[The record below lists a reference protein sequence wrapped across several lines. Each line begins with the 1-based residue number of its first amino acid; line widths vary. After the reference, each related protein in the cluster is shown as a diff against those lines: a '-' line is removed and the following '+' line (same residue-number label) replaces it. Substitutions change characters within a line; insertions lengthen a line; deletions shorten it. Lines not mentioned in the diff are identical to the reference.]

1 MLVQALD
8 CETTIS
14 NTGNPHDQTNKLV
27 AVGGYNETDSFV
39 QKIEYG
45 EEPYGDGLR
54 WLRYSLDTSDLL
66 VLFNGKFDL
75 AWLYRYGIDL
85 SSKRVWDC
93 QLFEYLASN
102 QEWTYPDLSTASERR
117 GLSITKERD
126 IEKYWEAGIDTTEIP
141 WEIIEKR
148 VSVDAELTYQLY
160 KAQLQEFN
168 TWPQARQNLFRL
180 HCADLLVLHEI
191 ERNGVYYDEEA
202 SKEEARK
209 TSARILDLDLQIKAY
224 ATSEASRY
232 ALRSPVEINLNS
244 PQQVSVLL
252 YGGILEQ
259 PHQVQ
264 VGFYKTGARAGQ
276 PKFKTEV
283 VEVRLPRLIEPL
295 DGTKLQ
301 LGEFWSSD
309 QKVLGRLLNTKLL
322 AKAKKLLTLI
332 LQYSKE
338 QRSLSSYTQG
348 LPNLIKKM
356 NWPTNMLYGTINQCS
371 VVTGRTSSSQPN
383 LQNFDTNLKH
393 LFRSRYG

>member
-1 MLVQALD
+1 MIVLSLD
-8 CETTIS
+8 TETTIS
-14 NTGNPHDQTNKLV
+14 NKGNPHDQTNKLC
-27 AVGGYNETDSFV
+27 AIAGAGTADSFV
-39 QKIEYG
+39 LKVEHG

-54 WLRYSLDTSDLL
+54 RLRDSLCSVDLL

-75 AWLYRYGIDL
+75 NWLYKYGIDL

-93 QLFEYLASN
+93 QLFEYMASN
-102 QEWTYPDLSTASERR
+102 QEWTYPDLKTAGTRR
-117 GLSITKERD
+117 GLSISKETE
-126 IEKYWEAGIDTTEIP
+126 IEEYWEAGIDTTDIP
-141 WEIIEKR
+141 WEVIEKR
-148 VSVDAELTYQLY
+148 VSSDAKLTYQLY
-160 KAQLQEFN
+160 KAQLEEFN

-180 HCADLLVLHEI
+180 HCADLMVLHEI

-224 ATSEASRY
+224 APVDPSLARGS
-232 ALRSPVEINLNS
+232 SVEINLNS
-244 PQQVSVLL
+244 PQQVSGLL
-252 YGGILEQ
+252 YGGVLEQ

-276 PKFKTEV
+276 PKFKTEG

-301 LGEFWSSD
+301 LGEFWSTD
-309 QKVLGRLLNTKLL
+309 QKVLGRLLNTRLL

-356 NWPTNMLYGTINQCS
+356 NWPTNMLYGQVNQCA
-371 VVTGRTSSSQPN
+371 VVTGRTSASQPN
-383 LQNFDTNLKH
+383 LQNFSTELKH
-393 LFRSRYG
+393 LFKSRFI